1 MKTVNLKKKVNL
13 RSFIIV
19 AVLLLST
26 AFVSCE
32 KENDDYIPSTT
43 NEVETKSAK
52 ALKKSGNTITE
63 VAISLATAAENA
75 EFTQLVAALS
85 YVSEYYEDE
94 NGMGLD
100 LVSFFDETD
109 QYTVFAPTDEAFQAL
124 YGNEALESL
133 LGYPVTGIMDIP
145 VGIVKDVLLYH
156 VTDGR
161 RAANSMVPKNNI
173 RTIETLLGASFSVDN
188 NGKIWAI
195 GNEATITAGNA
206 VSASNGIIHIIDNVI
221 LPIEL

>member
-1 MKTVNLKKKVNL
+1 MKTVNLKNMLNL
-13 RSFIIV
+13 RSLAIAAAIIV
-19 AVLLLST
+19 SM

-32 KENDDYIPSTT
+32 KENDDYIS
-43 NEVETKSAK
+43 NSSEEVELKSSK
-52 ALKKSGNTITE
+52 AVKKSGSTITE
-63 VAISLATAAENA
+63 TAIALATANEGA

-100 LVSFFDETD
+100 LVAFFNGTD
-109 QYTVFAPTDEAFQAL
+109 QYTVFAPTDAAFQAL
-124 YGNEALESL
+124 YDNADLENL

-156 VTDGR
+156 VTEGR
-161 RAANSMVPKNNI
+161 RAANSVVPKNSP
-173 RTIETLLGASFSVDN
+173 RMIETLLGASFSVDN
-188 NGKIWAI
+188 EGKIWAV
-195 GNEATITAGNA
+195 GNEAMITGGNA
-206 VSASNGIIHIIDNVI
+206 VSASNGIVHVINAVI